1 MLITLLSKQTTI
13 LPLSEVKG
21 DKIILK
27 FSKSSRLRF
36 QDFYLDMLLQKV
48 WFVLQ
53 NVNFF
58 NAQKNL
64 RHLVFPQ

>member
-1 MLITLLSKQTTI
+1 MLITLLRKQTTI

>member
-1 MLITLLSKQTTI
+1 MLITLLRKQTTI

-36 QDFYLDMLLQKV
+36 QDFYSDMLLQKV